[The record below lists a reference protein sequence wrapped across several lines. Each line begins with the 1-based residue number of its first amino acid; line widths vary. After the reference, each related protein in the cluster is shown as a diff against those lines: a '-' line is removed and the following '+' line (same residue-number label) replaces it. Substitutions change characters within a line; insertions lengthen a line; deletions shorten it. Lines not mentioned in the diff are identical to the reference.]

1 MERTLKASEGLIKI
15 GYNRILEKVK
25 DIRQKFSTALANVKK
40 KGSDKI
46 VLEYFDLVKIIH
58 GGVSAEVKIPS
69 WNILCNRKHLFILC
83 NNLSGHRNIKTQGI
97 TTLISLL
104 YWAC

>member
-69 WNILCNRKHLFILC
+69 WNIHTLQQKAFIY
-83 NNLSGHRNIKTQGI
+83 
-97 TTLISLL
+97 TLQQFIWS
-104 YWAC
+104 

>member
-15 GYNRILEKVK
+15 GCNRILEKVK
-25 DIRQKFSTALANVKK
+25 GIRQKFSTALANVKK

-58 GGVSAEVKIPS
+58 GVVPAGVNYHPGTYFATESIY
-69 WNILCNRKHLFILC
+69 
-83 NNLSGHRNIKTQGI
+83 
-97 TTLISLL
+97 L
-104 YWAC
+104 YFATIYLVIEI